1 MTSKRIPYA
10 WSVLAALAL
19 VAAPLQGYER
29 YSQDDDST
37 WCRECH
43 GSFRSSGYVS
53 LADGQPWGSSL
64 HDVHRSTML
73 SGDCNVCHV
82 SGSFSTVYLNQSSGG
97 DGFEPVGC
105 VGCHGVNPAPP
116 APNTGLW
123 GAGLRA
129 HHTNAGAGP
138 DSNGFFC
145 VTCHANDPPPPLES
159 AEPSYYFAPDPSH
172 PAKPTDPCNPAPSFP
187 EHFAGSVIGLDNDGD
202 LLYDEVDSDCAAI
215 PTATPTPT
223 VPPTFTPTPTVPPT
237 FTPTPTPTGTPPPPT
252 STPTPTRTPTPTA
265 TPTPP
270 PPPLFEDGFETG
282 DTSRWS
288 STQP

>member
-1 MTSKRIPYA
+1 MITSRLLRATLTLVTSATLI
-10 WSVLAALAL
+10 AAT
-19 VAAPLQGYER
+19 AAAYER
-29 YSQDDDST
+29 YSQDDDAT

-73 SGDCNVCHV
+73 SGDCNACHV
-82 SGSFSTVYLNQSSGG
+82 GGSFSTVYLHQSSGG

-116 APNTGLW
+116 SPNTGLW

-145 VTCHANDPPPPLES
+145 VTCHANDPPPSPES
-159 AEPSYYFAPDPSH
+159 TEPSYYFTPDPSH
-172 PAKPTDPCNPAPSFP
+172 PAKPTDPCNPAPGFP

-202 LLYDEVDSDCAAI
+202 LLYDEADSDCVTV

-223 VPPTFTPTPTVPPT
+223 VPPTL
-237 FTPTPTPTGTPPPPT
+237 TPTPTPTGTPPPPT

-282 DTSRWS
+282 DVSRWS
-288 STQP
+288 GAHGG